1 MIVLVIAL
9 VAVGAGL
16 IVLLVRRSSPMAA
29 QLIGLGATAL
39 VAVLAIGIDPADTTE
54 VAGMAVAPS
63 AMLRLVATV
72 WSGSLLLLA
81 ILELAIGGRAVI
93 AGPALV
99 GLGAVVLGL
108 GVPDP
113 GTAFAAF
120 AAGSVPAVLFPGVSA
135 WVGRESEPERLT
147 TLRRAAGAVIAATVV
162 AIVVV
167 AWGSSPVGP
176 LGSGEPLTTEDP
188 DRAIALGLALL
199 AVAAAVIVRA
209 GLIPAHLWAA
219 RFMEGVSSLAVPAAL
234 SWPTAAFALV
244 ALGWGQVAIG
254 SPTATAWL
262 EHGLIALAAV
272 ASIAFG
278 GLAAILHED
287 IEHVLGYSIVQ
298 DAGIALLAFASLRP
312 ESTEAARNWLIAS
325 AAVKTALAGWVAAT
339 RWTFGAHR
347 LPDLRGWARRSPALA
362 VALVAITFAA
372 VGLPG
377 MAAFDARASLAFEAV
392 PGGLG
397 GLVLL
402 ASFSSILYYGRLLA
416 VGFRNM
422 GGLVANAPSPSP
434 RWVGSRPTG
443 WSSRSV
449 VLVVQDVPALVDANR
464 APIVATIT
472 IALAAIGF
480 VIAAT
485 GVGPA

>member
-1 MIVLVIAL
+1 MTVLLIAL
-9 VAVGAGL
+9 VAIGAGL
-16 IVLLVRRSSPMAA
+16 SVLIVRRASPIAA
-29 QLIGLGATAL
+29 QLIGLGATVV
-39 VAVLAIGIDPADTTE
+39 VAVLAIGIDPGDTTQ
-54 VAGMAVAPS
+54 VGGMAITSS
-63 AMLRLVATV
+63 AVLRLVATV

-81 ILELAIGGRAVI
+81 LLELTIGGRAAI

-108 GVPDP
+108 GIPDP
-113 GTAFAAF
+113 GAAFAAF
-120 AAGSVPAVLFPGVSA
+120 AAGSIPAVLVPGASA
-135 WVGRESEPERLT
+135 WIGRQDDAERLI
-147 TLRRAAGAVIAATVV
+147 TLRRGASAVIAATAV

-176 LGSGEPLTTEDP
+176 LGSGEPLTVDDP

-199 AVAAAVIVRA
+199 AVAGAVVVRA

-234 SWPTAAFALV
+234 SWPTMAFALV

-254 SPTATAWL
+254 SPTASSWL
-262 EHGLIALAAV
+262 EHGIIALVAV
-272 ASIAFG
+272 TSIAFG

-312 ESTEAARNWLIAS
+312 EATEAARDWLIAS

-347 LPDLRGWARRSPALA
+347 LPDLRGWGRQSPALA
-362 VALVAITFAA
+362 VALVTILFAA

-392 PGGLG
+392 PAPLG
-397 GLVLL
+397 WLVLL
-402 ASFSSILYYGRLLA
+402 AAFSSVVYYVRLLA
-416 VGFRNM
+416 VGFRKEE
-422 GGLVANAPSPSP
+422 GGVAHAPSPVP
-434 RWVGSRPTG
+434 RWVGARPTG

-449 VLVVQDVPALVDANR
+449 VLVARDVPALVDANR
-464 APIVATIT
+464 APIVATIA
-472 IALAAIGF
+472 IGLAAIGF
-480 VIAAT
+480 VVAAA
-485 GVGPA
+485 GVGPG

>member
-1 MIVLVIAL
+1 MTVLLIAL
-9 VAVGAGL
+9 LAIGAGL
-16 IVLLVRRSSPMAA
+16 GILVVRRVSPTAA
-29 QLIGLGATAL
+29 QLLGLAATA
-39 VAVLAIGIDPADTTE
+39 VIAILAIGIGPTDATH
-54 VAGMAVAPS
+54 VGGMALTS
-63 AMLRLVATV
+63 SGLLRLVATV

-81 ILELAIGGRAVI
+81 ILELAIGGTAVI

-108 GVPDP
+108 GIPDP

-120 AAGSVPAVLFPGVSA
+120 AAGSVPAILVPGAAA
-135 WVGRESEPERLT
+135 WLGRADDPERFT
-147 TLRRAAGAVIAATVV
+147 TLRRGTSAVIAATAI

-176 LGSGEPLTTEDP
+176 LGSGEPLTIEDP
-188 DRAIALGLALL
+188 DRAIALGVALL
-199 AVAAAVIVRA
+199 AVAGAVVVRA

-234 SWPTAAFALV
+234 SWPTLAFALV

-254 SPTATAWL
+254 SPAASAWL
-262 EHGLIALAAV
+262 EHGIIVLVAV
-272 ASIAFG
+272 ASIGFG

-312 ESTEAARNWLIAS
+312 EATEAARNWLIAS

-362 VALVAITFAA
+362 VALVTIIFSA

-392 PGGLG
+392 PGTFGW
-397 GLVLL
+397 LVLL
-402 ASFSSILYYGRLLA
+402 AAFSSIVYLGRLLA
-416 VGFRNM
+416 VGFR
-422 GGLVANAPSPSP
+422 GPGEPVAHAPSPSP
-434 RWVGSRPTG
+434 RWAGARPTG
-443 WSSRSV
+443 WSSGSV
-449 VLVVQDVPALVDANR
+449 VLVARDVPALIDANR
-464 APIVATIT
+464 APIVAAIT
-472 IALAAIGF
+472 IGLAAIGF
-480 VIAAT
+480 VVAAA
-485 GVGPA
+485 GVSPG